1 MSNRLTSIFA
11 AILLVVMFFLAVF
24 SIKDDT
30 FTFDET
36 AHIAAGYS
44 YLTQKDYRLNPEH
57 PPLVKD
63 LAATPL
69 LFLNLNF
76 PKNDPSWI
84 QKDPQYNPPP
94 WWTQFDFA
102 SAFLYKANNNP
113 DQIMFWSKLPMILL
127 MIFLGWFIFY
137 ATKKLFNKE
146 AALIALFF
154 FAFSPTILAHGRLV
168 TTDVG
173 AALGAILATYFWLKF
188 LKNPNKKN
196 IFFAG
201 LIFGIAMILKFSL
214 ITLIPFFGFITII
227 YAWLFAEKK
236 PLVEVLRYV
245 GRAILIGIV
254 GSVFII
260 WPVYFYHTL
269 NYPPQQQIR
278 DTQFLL
284 STTSVPK
291 ILAEID
297 VWLAKSP
304 VLRPFGH
311 YVLGLLLAVNRS
323 TTGNTTFFL
332 GQISAQG
339 WKNYFPVVY
348 FIKEPLAFHI
358 LTLIALLY
366 IAWSMNIRS
375 STPLATLGW
384 LIKKLFWQNTW
395 FRMKNWTKN
404 HFPEFIMV
412 TFLGIYWLTSLTAKL
427 NIGVRHLLPVFP
439 FTFIL
444 VAYVLSLM
452 LKPPYLKTKYAFLGA
467 FLLWQIVSVVSV
479 YPHFLAYF
487 NELAGGPDKGYL
499 YAVDS
504 NLDWGQDLK
513 RLKTW
518 LDENKVDKIY
528 LDYFGGGNTEYYL
541 GQKFAPWWGTRNP
554 EELPKGSF
562 IAVSA
567 SQLQGGRG
575 IPVKGYDGPTGFYNW
590 LNSYTPIA
598 KIGYSIFV
606 YKIN

>member
-1 MSNRLTSIFA
+1 MSNRFCNIFA
-11 AILLVVMFFLAVF
+11 AIILAVMFFLAVF

-36 AHIAAGYS
+36 AHVAAGYS

-63 LAATPL
+63 LAAVPL

-102 SAFLYKANNNP
+102 SAFLYKARNNP
-113 DQIMFWSKLPMILL
+113 DQILFWSRMSMILL

-146 AALIALFF
+146 AALISLFF

-196 IFFAG
+196 IFLSG
-201 LIFGIAMILKFSL
+201 VIFGIAMILKFSL
-214 ITLIPFFGFITII
+214 ITLVPFFGLITII
-227 YAWLFAEKK
+227 YAWFFAEEK
-236 PLVEVLRYV
+236 PLRNILKYV
-245 GRAILIGIV
+245 GKAILIGITGV
-254 GSVFII
+254 VVII

-269 NYPPQQQIR
+269 NYPVSKQLE
-278 DTQFLL
+278 DTQYLL
-284 STTSVPK
+284 STTSIPK
-291 ILAEID
+291 FVIPINVAMVKNPITRPLA
-297 VWLAKSP
+297 
-304 VLRPFGH
+304 H
-311 YVLGLLLAVNRS
+311 YVLGVMLAVNR
-323 TTGNTTFFL
+323 TETGNTTFFL
-332 GQISAQG
+332 GQVTAQS
-339 WKNYFPVVY
+339 WKSYFPVVY
-348 FIKEPLAFHI
+348 SIKETLAFLI
-358 LTLIALLY
+358 LGVISLFY
-366 IAWSMNIRS
+366 
-375 STPLATLGW
+375 ATW
-384 LIKKLFWQNTW
+384 LIKKPFWQEPW
-395 FRMKNWTKN
+395 QRFKNWVKS
-404 HFPEFIMV
+404 HFTEFS
-412 TFLGIYWLTSLTAKL
+412 FLCFMAIYWLTSITAKL
-427 NIGVRHLLPVFP
+427 NIGIRHLMPVFP
-439 FTFIL
+439 FTYIL

-452 LKPPYLKTKYAFLGA
+452 LKPPYLKLKYAVFGA
-467 FLLWQIVSVVSV
+467 FIFWQIISVVSI

-499 YAVDS
+499 YTVDS

-518 LDENKVDKIY
+518 LDENNINKVY
-528 LDYFGGGNTEYYL
+528 VDYFGGGNTEYYL
-541 GQKFAPWWGTRNP
+541 GQKIAPWWADRNP
-554 EELPKGSF
+554 EELPKGSYL
-562 IAVSA
+562 AVSA

-590 LNSYTPIA
+590 LNSYNPIA

-606 YKIN
+606 YKIDY

>member
-1 MSNRLTSIFA
+1 MSNRFCNIFA
-11 AILLVVMFFLAVF
+11 AIILAVMFFLAVF

-36 AHIAAGYS
+36 AHVAAGYS

-63 LAATPL
+63 LAAVPL

-94 WWTQFDFA
+94 WWTQFDLA
-102 SAFLYKANNNP
+102 SAFLYKARNNP
-113 DQIMFWSKLPMILL
+113 DQILFWSRMSMILL

-146 AALIALFF
+146 AALISLFF

-196 IFFAG
+196 IFLSG
-201 LIFGIAMILKFSL
+201 VIFGIAMILKFSL
-214 ITLIPFFGFITII
+214 ITLVPFFGLITII
-227 YAWLFAEKK
+227 YAWFFAEEK
-236 PLVEVLRYV
+236 PLRNILKYV
-245 GRAILIGIV
+245 GKAILIGITGV
-254 GSVFII
+254 VVII

-269 NYPPQQQIR
+269 NYPVSKQLE
-278 DTQFLL
+278 DTQYLL
-284 STTSVPK
+284 STTSIPK
-291 ILAEID
+291 FVIPINVAMVKNPITRPLA
-297 VWLAKSP
+297 
-304 VLRPFGH
+304 H
-311 YVLGLLLAVNRS
+311 YVLGVMLAVNR
-323 TTGNTTFFL
+323 TETGNTTFFL
-332 GQISAQG
+332 GQVTAQS
-339 WKNYFPVVY
+339 WKSYFPVVY
-348 FIKEPLAFHI
+348 SIKETLAFLI
-358 LTLIALLY
+358 LGVISLFY
-366 IAWSMNIRS
+366 
-375 STPLATLGW
+375 ATW
-384 LIKKLFWQNTW
+384 LIKKPFWQEPW
-395 FRMKNWTKN
+395 QRFKNWVKS
-404 HFPEFIMV
+404 HFTEFS
-412 TFLGIYWLTSLTAKL
+412 FLCFMAIYWLTSITAKL
-427 NIGVRHLLPVFP
+427 NIGIRHLMPVFP
-439 FTFIL
+439 FTYIL

-452 LKPPYLKTKYAFLGA
+452 LKPPYLKLKYAVFGA
-467 FLLWQIVSVVSV
+467 FIFWQIISVVSI

-499 YAVDS
+499 YVVDS

-541 GQKFAPWWGTRNP
+541 GQKFAPWWGTRSP
-554 EELPKGSF
+554 QELPKGSY

-575 IPVKGYDGPTGFYNW
+575 VAVKGYDGPVGFYRW
-590 LNSYTPIA
+590 LDAYTPIA

-606 YKIN
+606 YKVY